1 MGARAGVSDATGK
14 IADAGVDVDKPVRR
28 RSVCPHDCPSTCAL
42 DVEVLDQRTIGKVYG
57 AKDQSYT
64 QGVICAKVARYR
76 ERVHHP
82 DRLLQPLQR
91 KPGTTAT
98 HDATQSDFEPIG
110 WDEALDVIA
119 GRFTRIVES
128 AGAEAIWPFHF
139 AGTMGLVQ
147 RDGLDRFRHALG
159 TSRQH
164 STYCTSLPD
173 AGWLA
178 GAGVKRGSDARLM
191 HQSKLIVVWGGNP
204 VSTQVNVMHH
214 VARARRQNGARLV
227 VIDPYET
234 ITAKKADRHLMLR
247 PGTDGALACAVM
259 HVLFAEG
266 FVDRDY
272 LVRQT
277 NCTPAFER
285 HLATRTPAWAASVTG
300 LGVEEIV
307 GFAREYG
314 ATKHSFLR
322 LGYGFARSRN
332 GAVNMHAA
340 SCLPA
345 LTGAWQVPGGGA
357 LYGNG
362 SIYTLDRTEI
372 RGLDIPH
379 DRTRVFDQSRI
390 GQILCGN
397 PADLQGG
404 PPVSAL
410 FVQNTNPAVVA
421 PESLR
426 VRAGLERPDLF
437 TVVHE
442 QFFTD
447 TARHADIIL
456 PATMFLEHD
465 DIYTASGHTQL
476 QIGRQLIDPPGDCRS
491 NHEVMR
497 DLAARL
503 GLQHPGFDRD
513 AWSLIER
520 MLSASG
526 LPDAHTVHAQ
536 GGIDLAPD
544 FETANFLDGFG
555 HADGRFHLSP
565 DWSARGPDA
574 EGMPV
579 FPDHWPVIDAADDT
593 HPFRLVAAPAR
604 QFLNTT
610 FAETDQSRRREG
622 EPRALMHP
630 LDLED
635 TELADGSMV
644 ILSNRLGAV
653 NIRACAFD
661 GVQRGTVVV
670 ESLWLNADFA
680 GGIGIN
686 ALISA
691 EAGKPDGGAV
701 YHDTAIR
708 VSRTVTSADLNSTAL
723 NSADLNSAQETD
735 Q

>member
-1 MGARAGVSDATGK
+1 M
-14 IADAGVDVDKPVRR
+14 
-28 RSVCPHDCPSTCAL
+28 L
-42 DVEVLDQRTIGKVYG
+42 DRRTIGKVYG

-82 DRLLQPLQR
+82 DRLLQPLKR
-91 KPGTTAT
+91 RPGTVAT
-98 HDATQSDFEPIG
+98 HESTRADFEPIG
-110 WDEALDVIA
+110 WDEALDTIA
-119 GRFTRIVES
+119 ERFAAIIAS
-128 AGAEAIWPFHF
+128 DGAEAIWPFHF

-147 RDGLDRFRHALG
+147 RDGLDRFRHVLG

-178 GAGVKRGSDARLM
+178 GAGVKRGSDARLL
-191 HQSKLIVVWGGNP
+191 HRSELIVVWGGNP

-214 VARARRQNGARLV
+214 VAQARRHNGARLV

-234 ITAKKADRHLMLR
+234 ITARKADRHLMLR

-259 HVLFAEG
+259 HVLLAEG
-266 FVDRDY
+266 LADRAY
-272 LVRQT
+272 LARQT
-277 NCTPAFER
+277 NFTPAFEQ
-285 HLATRTPAWAASVTG
+285 HLATRTPAWAASITG
-300 LGVEEIV
+300 LTVEEIV
-307 GFAREYG
+307 EFAREYG
-314 ATKHSFLR
+314 ATKHSFIR

-345 LTGAWQVPGGGA
+345 ITGAWQVPGGGA

-362 SIYTLDRTEI
+362 AIYALDRTEI

-379 DRTRVFDQSRI
+379 DHTRVFDQSRI

-397 PADLQGG
+397 QADLQGG

-421 PESLR
+421 PESLM
-426 VRAGLERPDLF
+426 VREGLSRPDLF

-447 TARHADIIL
+447 TARLADIIL

-465 DIYTASGHTQL
+465 DIYTASGHTHL
-476 QIGRQLIDPPGDCRS
+476 QIGRRLIDPPGECRS

-497 DLAARL
+497 ALATRL
-503 GLQHPGFDRD
+503 GLQHPGFDHD

-520 MLSASG
+520 MLAASD
-526 LPDAHTVHAQ
+526 LPDAHTVHSS
-536 GGIDLAPD
+536 GGIDLVPT

-555 HADGRFHLSP
+555 HADKRFHLMP
-565 DWSARGPDA
+565 DWSAQGPDA
-574 EGMPV
+574 SGMPR
-579 FPDHWPVIDAADDT
+579 FPDHWPVIDMADDE

-610 FAETDQSRRREG
+610 FAETAESRRVEG

-630 LDLED
+630 LDLAD
-635 TELADGSMV
+635 GELADGSLV
-644 ILSNRLGAV
+644 TLANQLGAV
-653 NIRACAFD
+653 SLRACAFD

-670 ESLWLNADFA
+670 ESLWLNADFT
-680 GGIGIN
+680 GGVGIN

-691 EAGKPDGGAV
+691 EPGKPNGGAV

-708 VSRTVTSADLNSTAL
+708 VVAAASTAG
-723 NSADLNSAQETD
+723 ET
-735 Q
+735 